1 MNYSNEISSAFSN
14 KPIFTRNEL
23 KDYIKIKNPMLK
35 DSTFGWILYDMCQ
48 QHVIQ
53 RVAHDTFRIYDKDD
67 SLEDYKADL
76 SDDAV
81 YVLEFLKQQFPL
93 LAFIIWETRAYN
105 EFANHQMARNFIFVE
120 VEKPLGESVFN
131 ALHEQNKYTTLYKP
145 SVKEIALYSGTV
157 TTSVMPLTS
166 ESPVNGFNTTLEKL
180 LVDLFANKLL
190 DRIVSRSDYPEIFEE
205 AFSKYNINF
214 NLMIRYAKRRNK
226 DAEIKTFIKEKTKIT
241 VYGKE
246 IGHD

>member
-1 MNYSNEISSAFSN
+1 MNYSNEISYAFSN
-14 KPIFTRNEL
+14 KPTFSRNEL
-23 KDYIKIKNPMLK
+23 KDYIKTHNPTIK
-35 DSTFGWILYDMCQ
+35 DSTFGWILYDLCQ

-53 RVAHDTFRIYDKDD
+53 RIAHDTFRIYDKDN
-67 SLEDYKADL
+67 SLKDYKSDL

-81 YVLEFLKQQFPL
+81 YILEFLKKQFPL
-93 LAFIIWETRAYN
+93 LTFIICETRAYN

-131 ALHEQNKYTTLYKP
+131 ALHKHNNYTTLYKP

-157 TTSVMPLTS
+157 TVSVLPLTS
-166 ESPVNGFNTTLEKL
+166 EVPVNGFDATLEKL

-190 DRIVSRSDYPEIFEE
+190 DKIISRSDYPEIYEE
-205 AFSKYNINF
+205 AFSKYYINY

-246 IGHD
+246 NGHD